1 MSGVKLPKRLSVP
14 QQRMLF
20 ESLSPMDKQHIRTA
34 WLTHQ
39 SQSGGK
45 FIDDLKSFT
54 KKAGIWSKTAIDSTI
69 IPVLKYLGPTVLKE
83 IVLPLA
89 KKKIGLG
96 CSKTCVGK
104 GINTAGRG
112 LRLAGQGRKKKV
124 PIPSVARKAL
134 KKKITQLPKVK
145 H

>member
-1 MSGVKLPKRLSVP
+1 MMSGVKLPKRLSVP

-83 IVLPLA
+83 IVLPLT

-96 CSKTCVGK
+96 CKTRVGK

-112 LRLAGQGRKKKV
+112 LRLAGQGKPKKKA
-124 PIPSVARKAL
+124 P
-134 KKKITQLPKVK
+134 KKK
-145 H
+145 